1 MEELEIIREK
11 IREID
16 KDLIV
21 LFEKRMVLSREVA
34 VCKMKKQMPVYDAGR
49 EEKNIRE
56 LSELLTDISDR
67 PYFRKWYQMLM
78 DVSKEKQRDT
88 EKEEK

>member
-21 LFEKRMVLSREVA
+21 LFEKRMALSREVA
-34 VCKMKKQMPVYDAGR
+34 VFKMKKQMPVYDAGR

>member
-1 MEELEIIREK
+1 
-11 IREID
+11 
-16 KDLIV
+16 
-21 LFEKRMVLSREVA
+21 
-34 VCKMKKQMPVYDAGR
+34 MPVYDAGR